1 MQQPLFQIKNLTAH
15 VKKELVLTISNLE
28 IHRGIAYAIIG
39 KPGAG
44 KSSLLEILARRRVAS
59 AGTIL
64 YDGDPAAG
72 AEANRTFNEE
82 VCFLP
87 QAPSRGWAAR
97 GKVEDYMLRGIRTA
111 SWSSDS
117 ASDRLQ
123 EAGRHMGLSKL
134 FGRKVRTLSPGE
146 RRWVDLAVCL
156 ASDAKVLIIDEI
168 ELHLSPDELDLVK
181 RRIQRKCSNEGTTAI
196 LSTLNPNTLRRM
208 TGVSVMLD
216 RGRIAMIRSVREG
229 GRGRRT
235 ARSNGNSGR
244 ASKGGDGRVSRAGPQ
259 RRR

>member
-1 MQQPLFQIKNLTAH
+1 MQQPLYQIKNLTAH

-28 IHRGIAYAIIG
+28 IHRGIAYAIVG

-44 KSSLLEILARRRVAS
+44 KTSLLEILARQQAPS
-59 AGTIL
+59 GGTIL
-64 YDGDPAAG
+64 YDGEPVAG
-72 AEANRTFNEE
+72 GEANRTFDEE
-82 VCFLP
+82 VYYLP
-87 QAPSRGWAAR
+87 QAPSKGWAAR

-123 EAGRHMGLSKL
+123 EAGRRMGLSKL
-134 FGRKVRTLSPGE
+134 FGRKVKTLSPGE

-156 ASDAKVLIIDEI
+156 ASDAKVLIVDAL

-181 RRIQRKCSNEGTTAI
+181 RQIQRKCSSEGTTAM

-208 TGVSVMLD
+208 TGISVTLD

-229 GRGRRT
+229 GRGRRSP
-235 ARSNGNSGR
+235 RKEGNGGR
-244 ASKGGDGRVSRAGPQ
+244 ASKGGDGRASRAGPQ